1 MGETKFGS
9 QKNPHIRTL
18 SKLGSLQLETSSD
31 QAFDE
36 FVPKGLTIT
45 GDYLS
50 LQATKF
56 SLNIWVAINASESAL
71 RSWQAPSRGPWR
83 PP

>member
-18 SKLGSLQLETSSD
+18 SKLG
-31 QAFDE
+31 
-36 FVPKGLTIT
+36 
-45 GDYLS
+45 S